1 MPTTNSHRTRATHVL
16 KFVVVGGGIAGL
28 ATAYTLRTAGHEI
41 AVVEKRN
48 LMDEVDFGPFISRA
62 DSNELRYAQT
72 KGTLRCPP
80 NMTTLLSRW
89 PGMEEFLFRTASKI
103 SGLSFRVGE
112 ESETVGFMKFYTEI
126 MVQLGAEFFV
136 VQHDDLRREILSLC
150 LATGVEFIKGKVVDI
165 EVAPTQAE
173 YVCVSLEDGQSVE
186 GNIIIGADGYKSMLR
201 PLVCPEVTQQVPP
214 VVTGVNVSIPMERL
228 LEREDL
234 APLCEQRQFTLWMGD
249 GSSVNAALDRTTNTF
264 NIALCTPLPADR
276 AADVDPVLPPEDEGD
291 CEPEDWP
298 ADGDE
303 EDGWKSVPVDLD
315 QLPFDLSS
323 YDPRLLEAIKLGE
336 SMQYTKQYVFKQG
349 DAVSLDGS
357 IVLVGDAAHAV
368 LMHGSHNTSMAIED
382 AAMLGALFSHLKNRK
397 EVAILLETYEELRLK
412 RVQATRDSE
421 YQSLQMICLPSGA
434 ARDSRDAMLSL
445 TKTREFKDFDD
456 CNAEDVLVD
465 AWERYLLVFNYDAL
479 EVVEDWLS
487 MYGWAMKGESEAN
500 GDMDSDDTP

>member
-48 LMDEVDFGPFISRA
+48 LMDE
-62 DSNELRYAQT
+62 T

-112 ESETVGFMKFYTEI
+112 DSDTVGFMKFYTEI
-126 MVQLGAEFFV
+126 MAQLGAEFFV

-173 YVCVSLEDGQSVE
+173 YVCVSLEDGHSIE

-201 PLVCPEVTQQVPP
+201 PLVCREVAQQVPP
-214 VVTGVNVSIPMERL
+214 VVTSVNVSIPMERL
-228 LEREDL
+228 LAREDL

-249 GSSVNAALDRTTNTF
+249 GSSRTMNTF
-264 NIALCTPLPADR
+264 NIALCAPLPAER

-291 CEPEDWP
+291 CSPEDWP

-479 EVVEDWLS
+479 EVVEDWWS
-487 MYGWAMKGESEAN
+487 MYGWAMKGK
-500 GDMDSDDTP
+500 